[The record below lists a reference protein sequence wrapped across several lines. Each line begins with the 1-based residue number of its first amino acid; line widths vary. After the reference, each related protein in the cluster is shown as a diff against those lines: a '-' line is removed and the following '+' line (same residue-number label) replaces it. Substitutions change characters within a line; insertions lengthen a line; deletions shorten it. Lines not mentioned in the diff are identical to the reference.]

1 MQLDMCINL
10 CMMELDMWMNLCME
24 PVMELDRYKSVYGI
38 CVWNMCLNLCLI
50 LLLIL
55 YMNLESKYESGI
67 CILKYSRTYI

>member
-24 PVMELDRYKSVYGI
+24 PVMKLDMYKSVYGI
-38 CVWNMCLNLCLI
+38 CVWNLCLN

-55 YMNLESKYESGI
+55 YMNLESGYESGI

>member
-1 MQLDMCINL
+1 
-10 CMMELDMWMNLCME
+10 ME
-24 PVMELDRYKSVYGI
+24 SVYDESMYG
-38 CVWNMCLNLCLI
+38 MCLNLCLN

>member
-1 MQLDMCINL
+1 MWMNM
-10 CMMELDMWMNLCME
+10 CMMELDMWMNMC
-24 PVMELDRYKSVYGI
+24 MELDK
-38 CVWNMCLNLCLI
+38 WNMCLN

>member
-1 MQLDMCINL
+1 
-10 CMMELDMWMNLCME
+10 MMELDMWMNMCME
-24 PVMELDRYKSVYGI
+24 PVMELIRYKSVYYESVYGI
-38 CVWNMCLNLCLI
+38 CVWICVLN

>member
-1 MQLDMCINL
+1 VDEYVYGTCMWMNM
-10 CMMELDMWMNLCME
+10 CMMELDMWMNMC
-24 PVMELDRYKSVYGI
+24 MELDK
-38 CVWNMCLNLCLI
+38 WNMCLN